1 VQTATGYVLQLDGWI
16 KKNQGLTQT
25 LGVLVGVATGVIA
38 VIGAIGLVAFPV
50 IMGINA
56 IIAAAG
62 VLGTVFSVVGG
73 AIVTALGA
81 LTLPI
86 VAVGAAVVAGAL
98 LIRKYWEPISAF
110 FSGVIEGLTAAF
122 APVGEM
128 FSPLKPMFDWLG
140 EKLKAA
146 WDWFR
151 SLLEPV
157 KSSRNNSTHVKTLV
171 SRLVRRWLMR
181 SCCRLTRSINCG
193 RGLTGYWK
201 NSALLTRHRATSIK
215 RRKKPMP
222 RKWCDA
228 KPGNQ

>member
-1 VQTATGYVLQLDGWI
+1 
-16 KKNQGLTQT
+16 
-25 LGVLVGVATGVIA
+25 
-38 VIGAIGLVAFPV
+38 
-50 IMGINA
+50 MGINA

-157 KSSRNNSTHVKTLV
+157 KSSQEQLNSCKDAGIAFGQALADA
-171 SRLVRRWLMR
+171 LMLP
-181 SCCRLTRSINCG
+181 LTRSINCG

-215 RRKKPMP
+215 QRKKPMP
-222 RKWCDA
+222 RKMVRRKTRQSVMA
-228 KPGNQ
+228 RISLQPAITGAIRRISR